1 MIPPIARLSRKI
13 HWSVFGC
20 TMTAYGIYA
29 NISGRSGMQVIT
41 VSNFM
46 NVKYDGFYGYLLAYK
61 NWEKYEMEVAYG
73 QKN

>member
-1 MIPPIARLSRKI
+1 
-13 HWSVFGC
+13 
-20 TMTAYGIYA
+20 MTAYGIYA